1 MLYSKVFLRLHWG
14 FSIVNPT
21 TKAKFAFYLPPP
33 TTLVGALS
41 YYKFRGKDSVSIG
54 KSFGSP
60 AYKLDGVRATA
71 KLLSYGT
78 YIEDIVRNVVNLFQG
93 KKTDKG
99 IPRRLNPKYRFN
111 VIPTG
116 KVYSPNGM
124 LVAVYITS
132 TLTKEELEKMSW
144 GITRIGCKECL
155 VSVEDVEIGE
165 AQKVSGV
172 VETSYYFPAT
182 VKIVEGEEFVTCTT
196 FWDKEVYVWGK
207 KVNPITYALPLLI
220 TYPLTSVEVKVE
232 ATESYKVGDEYVVF
246 A

>member
-1 MLYSKVFLRLHWG
+1 VTGMLYSKVFLRLHWG

-33 TTLVGALS
+33 TALIGALS
-41 YYKFRGKDSVSIG
+41 YYKFRGKDSVRIG

-60 AYKLDGVRATA
+60 AYKLNGVRAAA

-78 YIEDIVRNVVNLFQG
+78 YIEDMVRNVIYLYQRR
-93 KKTDKG
+93 TD
-99 IPRRLNPKYRFN
+99 PLHRFN

-116 KVYSPNGM
+116 KVYSPNGK
-124 LVAVYITS
+124 LVVVYLTS

-182 VKIVEGEEFVTCTT
+182 VKIVEGEEFVTYTT
-196 FWDKEVYVWGK
+196 FWDDKEVYVWGE
-207 KVNPITYALPLLI
+207 KVNVKRYALPLI

-232 ATESYKVGDEYVVF
+232 ANEAYKVGDEYVVF
-246 A
+246 G